1 MHVSQSTPCNCLA
14 LRQAARHV
22 SQFYDQALAPFGLR
36 ATQFSILGRLQNSGP
51 WTIQA
56 LAAKL
61 VLDRTTLGRTIRP
74 LERDGLVAME
84 TDPGDRRVRALRITR
99 AGEKLYAE
107 ALQGW
112 QMAQQRF
119 EAAVGEAE
127 AATLRSTLKA
137 VASRKF

>member
-1 MHVSQSTPCNCLA
+1 M
-14 LRQAARHV
+14 
-22 SQFYDQALAPFGLR
+22 R
-36 ATQFSILGRLQNSGP
+36 ATQFSILGRLLHSGP

-56 LAAKL
+56 LASKL

-74 LERDGLVAME
+74 LERDGLVAMQA
-84 TDPGDRRVRALRITR
+84 DPGDRRVRAMRITP

-112 QMAQQRF
+112 QMAQERF
-119 EAAVGEAE
+119 EAAMGED
-127 AATLRSTLKA
+127 AAAALRSTLKA